1 MLRRLPS
8 LNALRAF
15 EASARHLSFTR
26 AATELNVTPAAVGHQ
41 VKALEDH
48 LGARVFQRTRRGLRL
63 TAVGQALFPGVE
75 EGFERL
81 AGAVD
86 QARQREAG
94 GALVVS
100 VVPTFASKWLV
111 PRLYHFAEAHEEIS
125 VRIEAT
131 DRPVDLLHEDVDL
144 AIRLGPGPHKA
155 LHADVLFEEE
165 VFPVCSPALLRGEH
179 PLRTPSDLRWHTL
192 LHVDWQHASD
202 AWVDWGRWLE
212 AAGAVHV
219 DASRGLRFSLFGMA
233 IQSAIAG
240 RGVALTGSVF
250 VEDDLAAGRLIKPFD
265 ISVQVDCRYYLL
277 AKPSGLR
284 DPRIAAF
291 RDWLLEEVRGSEAA
305 PCRHRNQ

>member
-1 MLRRLPS
+1 MPPKLPS

-15 EASARHLSFTR
+15 EASARHLSLTR
-26 AATELNVTPAAVGHQ
+26 AAAELHVTPAAVGHQ

-48 LGARVFQRTRRGLRL
+48 LGARVFQRTRRGLCL
-63 TAVGQALFPGVE
+63 TAIGQALFPGVA

-81 AGAVD
+81 AGAVEG
-86 QARQREAG
+86 ARAREAG
-94 GALVVS
+94 RALVVS

-111 PRLYHFAEAHEEIS
+111 PRLYRFAEAHEEIN

-144 AIRLGPGPHKA
+144 AIRLGPRPDEA

-192 LHVDWQHASD
+192 LHVDWKHATDS
-202 AWVDWGRWLE
+202 WIDWGQWLE
-212 AAGAVHV
+212 AADTEQV
-219 DASRGLRFSLFGMA
+219 DASRGPRFSLFGMA

-240 RGVALTGSVF
+240 RGVALTGSIF
-250 VEDDLAAGRLIKPFD
+250 VEDDLAVGRLVKPFAV
-265 ISVQVDCRYYLL
+265 SVPVDCRYYLL
-277 AKPSGLR
+277 CEPASMR
-284 DPRIAAF
+284 DPRISAF
-291 RDWLLEEVRGSEAA
+291 RAWLLQEARCTLPPGS
-305 PCRHRNQ
+305 PSS